1 MTFTCSICV
10 KEYST
15 KGSLKT
21 HVNDIHNKLKS
32 FECKLCNYKCSQ
44 NGHLNQH
51 IKMVHEKMHDFK
63 CDTCDYITST
73 RGNLT
78 KHIKQVHLRIQD
90 KKCDT
95 CEFKCS
101 AVDTLT
107 RHILTCTGK
116 DNCSAGEFKIKF
128 HLDLM
133 LIKYIHDKTFEALT
147 LECGQNLRFDFYV
160 PEFKCVI
167 EFDGQQHF
175 RPVNFGGG
183 VEQSIVAF
191 ERTVQHDNI
200 KNDFCARNG
209 YDMLRIKY
217 NDYLNI
223 ERILYDYFM
232 TKGWNADAH

>member
-1 MTFTCSICV
+1 MSFTCSICV
-10 KEYST
+10 KNFCT
-15 KGSLKT
+15 KGTLKT
-21 HVNDIHNKLKS
+21 
-32 FECKLCNYKCSQ
+32 
-44 NGHLNQH
+44 H

-78 KHIKQVHLRIQD
+78 KHIKQIHLRIQD

-107 RHILTCTGK
+107 RHKLTCGVSTRI
-116 DNCSAGEFKIKF
+116 SSGEKKIIEILNVMNIV
-128 HLDLM
+128 HV
-133 LIKYIHDKTFEALT
+133 YDKTFEQLT
-147 LECGQNLRFDFYV
+147 LECKQNLRFDFYV

-175 RPVNFGGG
+175 RPVNFGGMPD
-183 VEQSIVAF
+183 EKAQQAF

-200 KNDFCARNG
+200 KNEFCARNG

-217 NDYLNI
+217 NDYLNV

-232 TKGWNADAH
+232 TKGWNADAR

>member
-1 MTFTCSICV
+1 MTVNCSICA
-10 KEYST
+10 KIFTAKS
-15 KGSLKT
+15 SLT
-21 HVNDIHNKLKS
+21 T
-32 FECKLCNYKCSQ
+32 
-44 NGHLNQH
+44 H

-147 LECGQNLRFDFYV
+147 LECKQNLRFDFYV

-175 RPVNFGGG
+175 RPVNFGGMPD
-183 VEQSIVAF
+183 EKAQQAF

-200 KNDFCARNG
+200 KNEFCARNG
-209 YDMLRIKY
+209 YDLLRIKY
-217 NDYLNI
+217 TDYLNV

-232 TKGWNADAH
+232 TKGWNADAR